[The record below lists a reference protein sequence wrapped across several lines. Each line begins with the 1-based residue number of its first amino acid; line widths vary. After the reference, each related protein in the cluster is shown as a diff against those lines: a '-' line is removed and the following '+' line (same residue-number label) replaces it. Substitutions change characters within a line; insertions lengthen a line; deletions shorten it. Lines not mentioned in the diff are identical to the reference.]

1 MYQATNKE
9 ETTMTLVKSDVPR
22 LLEAGLKTVFFESYD
37 AAVGD
42 WEKVATV
49 VPSEQDTETYAW
61 LGSVPKMREF
71 KDERLPAGLMEHEY
85 AIKNKTWEASI
96 AVERA
101 AIEDDLYGQIKLRVQ
116 GLARETKRHIDET
129 VFSLLGG
136 GFTTLCHDGQFFFDT
151 DHAEGDSGNQSN
163 KGTDALS
170 SASLEAAITS
180 MMKFKDDRGK
190 ILGIVPDVLVVPP
203 DLQWTALE
211 LLNSSYYPDVVTAAT
226 GSQKLSANPLKGR
239 LDLVVSPY
247 LTDTNDWFL
256 LATKWIVKP
265 VIFQSRLPVEF
276 SALEGTSE
284 TGFMRDQYVY
294 GVRARYNAGLGLWQT
309 GFGSH
314 VG

>member
-1 MYQATNKE
+1 MS
-9 ETTMTLVKSDVPR
+9 LVKSDVPK
-22 LLEAGLKTVFFESYD
+22 LLEAGLKTVFFEAYD
-37 AAVGD
+37 ASVGD
-42 WEKVATV
+42 WEKISTV

-71 KDERLPAGLMEHEY
+71 KDERLPAGLLEHNY
-85 AIKNKTWEASI
+85 AIKNKTWEASV

-116 GLARETKRHIDET
+116 GLARESKRHIDEL
-129 VFSLLGG
+129 VFSLLAG
-136 GFTTLCHDGQFFFDT
+136 GFTSNCHDGQYFFDT
-151 DHAEGDSGNQSN
+151 DHAEGDSGTQSN
-163 KGTDALS
+163 RGTDALS
-170 SASLEAAITS
+170 STSLETAITA

-190 ILGIVPDVLVVPP
+190 VLGIVPDVLVVPP

-211 LLNSSYYPDVVTAAT
+211 LLNSTYYPELVAAGA

-247 LTDTNDWFL
+247 LTDSNDWFL
-256 LATKWIVKP
+256 LASKWIVRP
-265 VIFQSRLPVEF
+265 MIFQSRVPLDF
-276 SALEGTSE
+276 AALEGTSE

-294 GVRARYNAGLGLWQT
+294 GVRARYNAGYGLWQT
-309 GFGSH
+309 AFGSK